1 MSTGGTAM
9 LWNSTLETGI
19 PVIDEQHKELF
30 RQVDILLDTSNKN
43 RINETLDFLGQ
54 YVIKH
59 FTAEEVMHAR
69 SGYPKAAEHKK
80 MHVAFVGTYKALRDE
95 YVKTGMSLPTLMKIN
110 NTAVNWLKE
119 HIMRE
124 DKNFAVFYKQN

>member
-1 MSTGGTAM
+1 M
-9 LWNSTLETGI
+9 LWNNTLETGI

-43 RINETLDFLGQ
+43 RVNETLDFLGK

-59 FTAEEVMHAR
+59 FTAEEAMHAR
-69 SGYPKAAEHKK
+69 SAYPKAAEHKK
-80 MHVAFVGTYKALRDE
+80 MHVAFVSTYKNLHDE
-95 YVKTGMSLPTLMKIN
+95 YTKSGMNLATLMKIN
-110 NTAVNWLKE
+110 NTVVNWLKD

-124 DKNFAVFYKQN
+124 DKNFAAFFKQGRS